1 MDQFW
6 TSVYKDSLKNG
17 FVDDDARK
25 LANSITRFRA
35 HSRWLH
41 DDRLKVRR
49 TEYLVVPQAPL
60 KYKPVAVPALQ

>member
-1 MDQFW
+1 MDGFW

-17 FVDDDARK
+17 FTDGDAYK

-35 HSRWLH
+35 RAQWFKE
-41 DDRLKVRR
+41 DRLKARR

-60 KYKPVAVPALQ
+60 KYKQVSAQAPQ